1 LIPTLVFEPPS
12 VAPYSNNSLTFAG
25 SSKQTSQFTSP
36 SGAIVGI
43 VVGIAAL
50 LVRATVL
57 FFVFRRRKKRHLH
70 WQLQG
75 IQSTRTKQS
84 DETKSSLASSIARS
98 SYRHSQISSKEIVIE
113 KVLAEGSHGRVFS
126 DRWKHACVAL
136 KFCRTKKGIDDF
148 LREIQIF
155 IELPPHP
162 NGVQLFGV
170 SIDGPEITLVLEYCE
185 GGSLAQFLFE
195 THPQLTEQQMISLAR
210 GIASGML
217 HLHQH
222 NIVHRDLAAR
232 NILLTH
238 PSGNGGP
245 KISDFGMSRFVEAEN
260 VGQTNTA
267 IGPVCWMA
275 PESIA
280 YRMYSKKSDVW
291 SYGIVLYE
299 IVAQTEPYKDLDI
312 IEVAVAI
319 RSFLCLL

>member
-185 GGSLAQFLFE
+185 GGSLAQFFFE

-232 NILLTH
+232 NILLTRVET
-238 PSGNGGP
+238 GGP
-245 KISDFGMSRFVEAEN
+245 KFLISECRVLLRLKMWDRQIPLLDRCVGWLLNPSLIECIARKVTFGHTESFCMRLLHKPNHTKTWTSLKSRWQFE
-260 VGQTNTA
+260 T
-267 IGPVCWMA
+267 
-275 PESIA
+275 
-280 YRMYSKKSDVW
+280 
-291 SYGIVLYE
+291 
-299 IVAQTEPYKDLDI
+299 KD
-312 IEVAVAI
+312 
-319 RSFLCLL
+319 